1 MLSLQITHLHQPRS
15 QECHQTVSEIF
26 LFYLLTAAV
35 INTEIKKNLGKKR
48 FILAY
53 RLQPIFEGNQ
63 GRNSRQELK
72 AETIP

>member
-1 MLSLQITHLHQPRS
+1 
-15 QECHQTVSEIF
+15 
-26 LFYLLTAAV
+26 LLTAAV